1 VKWRHTTSP
10 KGHSGEQKMKKL
22 IAGGIAA
29 LIATASLATAAEA
42 GVVVKYKSGWRR
54 PAAVVVVRPRVR
66 VYAPRVV
73 IGSGCVVKKRVNAWG
88 EVVKKRYC

>member
-1 VKWRHTTSP
+1 
-10 KGHSGEQKMKKL
+10 MKNL

-29 LIATASLATAAEA
+29 LIATASLATTADA
-42 GVVVKYKSGWRR
+42 GVVIKYKSGWRR

-73 IGSGCVVKKRVNAWG
+73 VGGRCVVKKRVNAWG
-88 EVVKKRYC
+88 EIVVKRYC